1 MVWNVL
7 EVNFIYYLTR
17 REKMDEGM
25 IFVMIILF
33 AFALPIVFVSI
44 WTGHKKEMLKLNA
57 NLNES
62 EKQNMANELTAVKK
76 RLEVLE
82 AIVTVKKY
90 QLAQEIS
97 ELKSVK

>member
-1 MVWNVL
+1 
-7 EVNFIYYLTR
+7 
-17 REKMDEGM
+17 
-25 IFVMIILF
+25 
-33 AFALPIVFVSI
+33 
-44 WTGHKKEMLKLNA
+44 
-57 NLNES
+57 
-62 EKQNMANELTAVKK
+62 MANELTAVKK

>member
-1 MVWNVL
+1 MRL
-7 EVNFIYYLTR
+7 RLRLHCLLYLS
-17 REKMDEGM
+17 
-25 IFVMIILF
+25 
-33 AFALPIVFVSI
+33 VFGLAI
-44 WTGHKKEMLKLNA
+44 KINGY
-57 NLNES
+57 LNES

-82 AIVTVKKY
+82 AIVTDKKY

>member
-44 WTGHKKEMLKLNA
+44 CQYLSVFGLAIKINGY
-57 NLNES
+57 LNES
-62 EKQNMANELTAVKK
+62 EK
-76 RLEVLE
+76 
-82 AIVTVKKY
+82 
-90 QLAQEIS
+90 
-97 ELKSVK
+97 

>member
-33 AFALPIVFVSI
+33 AFAFAFALPIVFVSI
-44 WTGHKKEMLKLNA
+44 WTSHKNKWLFK
-57 NLNES
+57 
-62 EKQNMANELTAVKK
+62 
-76 RLEVLE
+76 
-82 AIVTVKKY
+82 
-90 QLAQEIS
+90 
-97 ELKSVK
+97 

>member
-1 MVWNVL
+1 MS
-7 EVNFIYYLTR
+7 
-17 REKMDEGM
+17 
-25 IFVMIILF
+25 
-33 AFALPIVFVSI
+33 VFGLAI
-44 WTGHKKEMLKLNA
+44 KINGY
-57 NLNES
+57 LNES

>member
-1 MVWNVL
+1 L
-7 EVNFIYYLTR
+7 S
-17 REKMDEGM
+17 
-25 IFVMIILF
+25 
-33 AFALPIVFVSI
+33 VFGLAI
-44 WTGHKKEMLKLNA
+44 KINGY
-57 NLNES
+57 LNES

-76 RLEVLE
+76 RLEVLD

>member
-44 WTGHKKEMLKLNA
+44 WTSHKNKWLFK
-57 NLNES
+57 
-62 EKQNMANELTAVKK
+62 
-76 RLEVLE
+76 
-82 AIVTVKKY
+82 
-90 QLAQEIS
+90 
-97 ELKSVK
+97 

>member
-33 AFALPIVFVSI
+33 AFAFAFALHCPLYLSVFGLAI
-44 WTGHKKEMLKLNA
+44 KINGY
-57 NLNES
+57 LNES
-62 EKQNMANELTAVKK
+62 EK
-76 RLEVLE
+76 
-82 AIVTVKKY
+82 
-90 QLAQEIS
+90 
-97 ELKSVK
+97 

>member
-33 AFALPIVFVSI
+33 AFAFALHCPLYLSVFGLAI
-44 WTGHKKEMLKLNA
+44 KINGY
-57 NLNES
+57 LNES
-62 EKQNMANELTAVKK
+62 EK
-76 RLEVLE
+76 
-82 AIVTVKKY
+82 
-90 QLAQEIS
+90 
-97 ELKSVK
+97 